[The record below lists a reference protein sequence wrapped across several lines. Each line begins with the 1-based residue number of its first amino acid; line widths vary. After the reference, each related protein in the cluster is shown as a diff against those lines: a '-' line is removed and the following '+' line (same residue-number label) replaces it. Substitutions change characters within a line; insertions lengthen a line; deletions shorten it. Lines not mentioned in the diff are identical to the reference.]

1 MFKRCLNTLFLFYFI
16 DHIYRCT
23 RHASPPLFLS
33 LEEKKRKEKISKRKK
48 EKQNKNCSFF
58 PIPQNFTDPFV
69 RDNQFFGSFLLYLLH
84 SLIYYVYIYIYAHI
98 YIYNTQDIS
107 LDEQRKKRKKKTHN
121 T

>member
-23 RHASPPLFLS
+23 RHASPSPLFLS

-98 YIYNTQDIS
+98 YIYIIHKISHWTNKERKEKKNT
-107 LDEQRKKRKKKTHN
+107 
-121 T
+121 